1 MADVKV
7 ILINAT
13 DKILEQVDEKLGKF
27 ALQKL
32 KESGVEF
39 IMNHNVKGVTPTSAI
54 LDDGTTIP
62 CYTIVW
68 SAGVT
73 PSKLIADLPCEHD
86 KGHRIIAN
94 NHLEVSGYEGEV
106 YAVGDC
112 ASITDPNTGKPYPPT
127 AQHAIRDAKVAAKN
141 IIYDI
146 EGKYDKKI
154 KFEYKTKGMMA
165 EIGKRTGVATLF
177 GIKVHG
183 LLAWWILRTYYL
195 GNLPTINKKLRV
207 MGDWI
212 SDLLFKPD
220 VTMVK
225 RRVREQDKEK

>member
-1 MADVKV
+1 
-7 ILINAT
+7 
-13 DKILEQVDEKLGKF
+13 LEQVDEELGKF

-32 KESGVEF
+32 KESGIEI
-39 IMNHNVKGVTPTSAI
+39 IMNRSVKGTTLTSII
-54 LDDGTTIP
+54 LGDGTTIP

-86 KGHRIIAN
+86 KGHRIVAN
-94 NHLEVSGYEGEV
+94 NYLEVSGYEGEV

-112 ASITDPNTGKPYPPT
+112 ASITDPHTGKPYPPT
-127 AQHAIRDAKVAAKN
+127 AQHAIREAKVAARN
-141 IIYDI
+141 IISEI
-146 EGKYDKKI
+146 EGEKSKKTR
-154 KFEYKTKGMMA
+154 FDYKTKGMMA

-177 GIKVHG
+177 GFKVHG
-183 LLAWWILRTYYL
+183 LLAWWIWRTYYL
-195 GNLPTINKKLRV
+195 GNLPTINKKIRV
-207 MGDWI
+207 IGDWT

-225 RRVREQDKEK
+225 GRKKE